1 MEWSGCRGHGPSSD
15 LTRGWPRLQPAD
27 HGHTASTQTMFDDAQ
42 NGEMETSGPIIGGDK
57 LSNSLLITMSNNAY
71 MSGTRQSG

>member
-1 MEWSGCRGHGPSSD
+1 MLGLSTSLAD
-15 LTRGWPRLQPAD
+15 LTTQHDQAD
-27 HGHTASTQTMFDDAQ
+27 MLAMFDDAQ

-57 LSNSLLITMSNNAY
+57 LSNSLFITISNNAY